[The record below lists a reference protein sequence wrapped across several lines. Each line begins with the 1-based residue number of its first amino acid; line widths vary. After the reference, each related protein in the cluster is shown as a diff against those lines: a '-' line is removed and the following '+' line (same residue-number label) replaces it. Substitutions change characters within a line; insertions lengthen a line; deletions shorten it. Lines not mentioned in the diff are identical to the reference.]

1 MTSQLSLCQDSL
13 DAAMNQTE
21 FDCNRAHNLTKW
33 KKCAEKIKKKQD
45 NFTLFFLVLFYYYDF
60 SFLGGGGERGLIW
73 AAILP
78 SLLFLPASRFITSPC
93 DHRSNDNDQQP
104 ADNGTHDDIILHIR
118 IIFLSRPRW
127 SHWCCLRSCFSKQS
141 LHARDVTIN
150 GTRNVRQRPFNDGNQ
165 CVFLYDV
172 TGRSWWELQI
182 KC

>member
-1 MTSQLSLCQDSL
+1 MRRK
-13 DAAMNQTE
+13 NKK
-21 FDCNRAHNLTKW
+21 NRTILPY
-33 KKCAEKIKKKQD
+33 
-45 NFTLFFLVLFYYYDF
+45 FFSIILLLWFF
-60 SFLGGGGERGLIW
+60 FFGGWGGERGLIW

-165 CVFLYDV
+165 CAFLYDV